1 MFFALCYCSKY
12 QVDKV
17 LIRTT
22 LMRRRVEKFSLER
35 RAVLLL
41 LINKLK
47 NENVLGNDLHK
58 EIGDGLVVHCRC

>member
-1 MFFALCYCSKY
+1 
-12 QVDKV
+12 VDKV